1 MELNEARRGF
11 RVLLVNPAPEEI
23 VQGGW
28 YRMPL
33 LGLGY
38 LAAYLREQGFPVGIA
53 DAKFDRL
60 GLDAVL
66 ARIKAFSPA
75 LLGVTAMTHEV
86 RRAAE
91 IAAAAKRL
99 LPDLKTV
106 IGGPHAT
113 AIPVETLD
121 EFPAFDFVV
130 AGEGEETLLEL
141 SDSLAL
147 GKGFAGIAGV
157 SFRGRGGAAGSNPP
171 RPWRQDIDS
180 LPFPAWD
187 LYGPSREYQL
197 FSSRGCPYQ
206 CSFCMRVLGDRVRS
220 RSVEGVV
227 REFEWLVARYRPSEI
242 SFSDEV
248 FTLDEKRATA
258 ICDLLI
264 AKGLHTTPWF
274 ANARVNCRS
283 LALYTKMRE
292 AGCVR
297 VGVGIE
303 SGNQEILDRVH
314 KGITR
319 ENAREMIGLAKSAGL
334 RTAAF
339 FIIGHPGETRDTI
352 RQTIAF
358 ARELNPTSVA
368 FGVMVPYPGT
378 EIAAMAGRGE
388 GGYRLRS
395 RNWSDYD
402 KYFGGALEMADIS
415 RRELERWQARA
426 YLSFYVR
433 NARIFSLAR
442 FLSSRRKSVAHYLR
456 RLLWKRA

>member
-1 MELNEARRGF
+1 MELGARPSNGSRRQASGRRRVRRDSALLQPQRTALSTPSASRLDPLAPDRRRDVAHYSDRLLEEARRGF

-38 LAAYLREQGFPVGIA
+38 LAAYLREKGFSVGIV

-121 EFPAFDFVV
+121 EFPSFDFVI

-157 SFRGRGGAAGSNPP
+157 SFRGHGGAAGSNPP
-171 RPWRQDIDS
+171 RPWRQGS
-180 LPFPAWD
+180 
-187 LYGPSREYQL
+187 
-197 FSSRGCPYQ
+197 
-206 CSFCMRVLGDRVRS
+206 
-220 RSVEGVV
+220 
-227 REFEWLVARYRPSEI
+227 
-242 SFSDEV
+242 
-248 FTLDEKRATA
+248 
-258 ICDLLI
+258 
-264 AKGLHTTPWF
+264 
-274 ANARVNCRS
+274 
-283 LALYTKMRE
+283 
-292 AGCVR
+292 
-297 VGVGIE
+297 
-303 SGNQEILDRVH
+303 
-314 KGITR
+314 
-319 ENAREMIGLAKSAGL
+319 
-334 RTAAF
+334 
-339 FIIGHPGETRDTI
+339 
-352 RQTIAF
+352 
-358 ARELNPTSVA
+358 
-368 FGVMVPYPGT
+368 
-378 EIAAMAGRGE
+378 
-388 GGYRLRS
+388 
-395 RNWSDYD
+395 
-402 KYFGGALEMADIS
+402 
-415 RRELERWQARA
+415 
-426 YLSFYVR
+426 
-433 NARIFSLAR
+433 
-442 FLSSRRKSVAHYLR
+442 
-456 RLLWKRA
+456 

>member
-1 MELNEARRGF
+1 M
-11 RVLLVNPAPEEI
+11 LVNPAPEEI

-38 LAAYLREQGFPVGIA
+38 LAAYLRLHGYPVAIA

-66 ARIKAFSPA
+66 ERIRGFSPS
-75 LLGVTAMTHEV
+75 LLGLTAMTHEV

-91 IAAAAKRL
+91 IAAAARAV
-99 LPDLKTV
+99 LPGLRTV

-113 AIPVETLD
+113 ALPLETLA
-121 EFPAFDFVV
+121 EFPDFDFAVF
-130 AGEGEETLLEL
+130 GEGEETLLGL
-141 SDSLAL
+141 SDALAL
-147 GKGFAGIAGV
+147 GNGCAGIAGL
-157 SFRGRGGAAGSNPP
+157 SLRGAGGAVATNPA
-171 RPWRQDIDS
+171 RPWRQDIDG

-187 LYGPSREYQL
+187 LYGPSREYQI
-197 FSSRGCPYQ
+197 FSSRGCPYR
-206 CSFCMRVLGDRVRS
+206 CSFCMRVLGDRVRF

-227 REFEWLVARYRPSEI
+227 REFEWLVATKKPAEI

-248 FTLDEKRATA
+248 FTLDERRATA
-258 ICDLLI
+258 VCDLLI

-274 ANARVNCRS
+274 ANARVDCRS
-283 LALYTKMRE
+283 LALYRRMRE

-314 KGITR
+314 KGITKAK
-319 ENAREMIGLAKSAGL
+319 AREMIRLAREAGL

-339 FIIGHPGETRDTI
+339 FIIGHPGETRETI
-352 RQTIAF
+352 RQTISF
-358 ARELNPTSVA
+358 ARELNPTTVA

-378 EIAAMAGRGE
+378 EIAAMASRGE
-388 GGYRLRS
+388 GGYRLLS
-395 RNWSDYD
+395 RDWKEYD
-402 KYFGGALEMADIS
+402 KYFGGALEMVEIG

-426 YLSFYVR
+426 YLSFYIR
-433 NARIFSLAR
+433 NRRLFSLVR
-442 FLSSRRKSVAHYLR
+442 FLSSRRRSVVHYLR
-456 RLLWKRA
+456 RLLWRRG